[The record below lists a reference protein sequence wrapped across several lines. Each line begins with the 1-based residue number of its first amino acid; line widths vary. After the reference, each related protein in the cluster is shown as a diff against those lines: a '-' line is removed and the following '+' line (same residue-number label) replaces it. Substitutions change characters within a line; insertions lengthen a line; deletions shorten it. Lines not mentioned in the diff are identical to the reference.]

1 MTCVLLVEFTVNAPL
16 RYQNQPKSCHN
27 VETYTCT
34 FSAENYLY
42 LIIKTENVQRPGN
55 NFEYI
60 QISSLLQNKP

>member
-34 FSAENYLY
+34 FSAEN
-42 LIIKTENVQRPGN
+42 
-55 NFEYI
+55 
-60 QISSLLQNKP
+60 